1 MNYFTKEWYMTM
13 QKTDLHFG
21 LEKSRKA
28 GKFSEEYFRKLYK
41 KKLTEFI
48 RFERRMAKESMYA
61 SDLEGLESF
70 DEDEQE
76 AIQRNGEDIVLKPL
90 LISADHT
97 IDLLEGVHEE
107 ALKEPVV
114 FDVEKHEEIFE
125 EVFQERLKGYKENL
139 SGKIKEQIADLRVF
153 TLGKVT
159 GKVLKKVRKL
169 SSKNNRKV
177 ERAAK
182 GYQKYLKKAK
192 SVRKLYKDGF
202 DLHDCRITEVIREN
216 GMLIIG
222 LDNRGGFT
230 DVERLVLLDPE
241 VTLMENELSGL
252 YWLYEEV
259 YRNDDRYE
267 LNVLLAR
274 QDGIKSYFSVI
285 YDKLLMVHGEKD
297 WGDFE

>member
-13 QKTDLHFG
+13 QNTDLHFG

-41 KKLTEFI
+41 RKLAEFI

-70 DEDEQE
+70 DEDVQE
-76 AIQRNGEDIVLKPL
+76 AVQRNGEDIVLKPL
-90 LISADHT
+90 LIWADQPV
-97 IDLLEGVHEE
+97 DLLEGVHDEE
-107 ALKEPVV
+107 LKEPVV
-114 FDVEKHEEIFE
+114 FDVERHEAIFE
-125 EVFQERLKGYKENL
+125 EVFQERLKSYEENL
-139 SGKIKEQIADLRVF
+139 PGKIKEQIADLRVF
-153 TLGKVT
+153 TLGKAT

-169 SSKNNRKV
+169 SNRNLRKV

-192 SVRKLYKDGF
+192 PIRKLYKDGF
-202 DLHDCRITEVIREN
+202 DLHDCRITEVISEN
-216 GMLIIG
+216 GKLTIG
-222 LDNRGGFT
+222 LDNSGGFT
-230 DVERLVLLDPE
+230 DVEKLVLLDPE
-241 VTLMENELSGL
+241 ITLMENELSGL

-274 QDGIKSYFSVI
+274 QDGIKSYFSVT